1 MKSFLLF
8 SVWYFL
14 FPASVHWYLFTL
26 ILTYITV
33 LPIPFVITSWVYSR
47 HWCSE
52 EMLTFN
58 CFQSFICFNFWCLM
72 NGFLS
77 KSYFV
82 TLWKETKLC
91 KKDDSF
97 GHFWNQV
104 QKVCCHVQ
112 NQYPK
117 ICQNAE
123 LNLRPKIP
131 NLGGILGIEFQTE
144 WWNLN
149 LLPYLKSAPSN

>member
-91 KKDDSF
+91 KKEKKIKNLEPRMIHLVIF
-97 GHFWNQV
+97 GIKF
-104 QKVCCHVQ
+104 K
-112 NQYPK
+112 
-117 ICQNAE
+117 
-123 LNLRPKIP
+123 
-131 NLGGILGIEFQTE
+131 
-144 WWNLN
+144 
-149 LLPYLKSAPSN
+149 KSAVMFKISTLKFVKMQS